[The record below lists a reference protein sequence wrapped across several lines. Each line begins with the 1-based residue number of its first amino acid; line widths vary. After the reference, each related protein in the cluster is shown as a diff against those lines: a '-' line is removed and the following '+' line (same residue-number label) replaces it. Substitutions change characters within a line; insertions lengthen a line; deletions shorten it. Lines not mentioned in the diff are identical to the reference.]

1 LPFDVEQMFYDSRAA
16 SKNFYFTRERL
27 PAERVSLVSKGEM
40 HHLVHRAL
48 EYLHHARGLP
58 YAHLWYFPDGQR
70 NLFAFRVDTDAAA
83 QKDIDGLYRI
93 AREHSISMSWYLD
106 VKSHEPWLNHFSYM
120 VNQEIGL
127 HCYEHQ
133 TYEIYELNA
142 KNMEAGLHAMRSH
155 GLNPK
160 GFAAPFGI
168 WNTGLARAIDE
179 HGFEYSSEFS
189 YAYDTLP
196 MYPADNG
203 TLFSALQVP
212 IHPISIGSLR
222 RVGYSEE
229 QMTSYYRMCV
239 DQKLARCEPLF
250 FYHHPTHRGYNIVE
264 HLFQY
269 VQEKGIGGTTLGDFA
284 SWWKKRAVSP
294 LSLHLEGSMVRVE
307 LPDAFDAS
315 VHVRLTNA
323 SGYEAIVR
331 PQTLLDLSSLVWTKS
346 APMPEVPSDIRR
358 LRDFDPRATLGNL
371 YNTLIRKLR

>member
-1 LPFDVEQMFYDSRAA
+1 
-16 SKNFYFTRERL
+16 
-27 PAERVSLVSKGEM
+27 
-40 HHLVHRAL
+40 
-48 EYLHHARGLP
+48 
-58 YAHLWYFPDGQR
+58 
-70 NLFAFRVDTDAAA
+70 
-83 QKDIDGLYRI
+83 
-93 AREHSISMSWYLD
+93 
-106 VKSHEPWLNHFSYM
+106 
-120 VNQEIGL
+120 
-127 HCYEHQ
+127 
-133 TYEIYELNA
+133 
-142 KNMEAGLHAMRSH
+142 
-155 GLNPK
+155 
-160 GFAAPFGI
+160 
-168 WNTGLARAIDE
+168 
-179 HGFEYSSEFS
+179 
-189 YAYDTLP
+189 
-196 MYPADNG
+196 
-203 TLFSALQVP
+203 
-212 IHPISIGSLR
+212 
-222 RVGYSEE
+222 
-229 QMTSYYRMCV
+229 MCV